1 MFIPREPIVVIY
13 SLWKL
18 CQTKESVVD
27 GLSGILEMHDN
38 FPPRCLLHLRAMQ
51 GRHYEGRGLTTSSE
65 IRVDYQRQ
73 VEKLLGVVVGLD
85 EKA

>member
-1 MFIPREPIVVIY
+1 
-13 SLWKL
+13 
-18 CQTKESVVD
+18 
-27 GLSGILEMHDN
+27 
-38 FPPRCLLHLRAMQ
+38 MQ

-65 IRVDYQRQ
+65 TRVDYQRQ

>member
-27 GLSGILEMHDN
+27 GLSGIREMHDN
-38 FPPRCLLHLRAMQ
+38 FPPNVCCTSELCRGDTTRDEASPLLLKP
-51 GRHYEGRGLTTSSE
+51 GLTTS
-65 IRVDYQRQ
+65 D
-73 VEKLLGVVVGLD
+73 K
-85 EKA
+85 